1 MRSVVRLARLRA
13 LRSSRMYWATAV
25 AERAGDIPE
34 CFPTTPLLIPSG
46 RQSGP
51 TRVYRRTPRTAHTSS
66 GGNGRHRCAQT
77 PAAPP
82 VLRPDDRN
90 AAPLLYRPPCRPA
103 AAAAVAPVVV
113 CLSPRTNFV
122 IVDVFL
128 DCRPL
133 VVNTCSV
140 REHASYVISALAD
153 QSVFIFVILYYFDFV
168 FLLSYFVESFVIFSP
183 LLESVLISSVLQR
196 IRFTYY

>member
-1 MRSVVRLARLRA
+1 MV
-13 LRSSRMYWATAV
+13 V

-34 CFPTTPLLIPSG
+34 CFPTTPLPIPSG
-46 RQSGP
+46 RRSGP
-51 TRVYRRTPRTAHTSS
+51 TRVYRRTLRTAHTSS

-82 VLRPDDRN
+82 VPEPDDRN
-90 AAPLLYRPPCRPA
+90 AAPLLVRPPCRPA
-103 AAAAVAPVVV
+103 AAAAAVAPAVV
-113 CLSPRTNFV
+113 CLSPRTYIV
-122 IVDVFL
+122 IVDVIL

-153 QSVFIFVILYYFDFV
+153 QFVFII
-168 FLLSYFVESFVIFSP
+168 VIFLFILIFYFFFHLLWNRSSLFSP
-183 LLESVLISSVLQR
+183 CSRSSVLISSVLQR
-196 IRFTYY
+196 NRFTYHHPYIYIFHFIIFFL